1 MMKILFSIL
10 FVLFFFQN
18 IEAQIIS
25 KYGIKS
31 GLTISSLKWESNPYF
46 KFENKNGFN
55 LGIFAEFLDYSFF
68 NIVAE
73 LNYVQ
78 KGFVLKTEITSFEHP
93 EGTGEF
99 RTHPSQTDYLNSTIL
114 GKIKLSQSDFRPY
127 FIVGTK
133 FDFEIY
139 NNDKIF
145 IIQDDFA
152 KFIPGLKVGLGTEFT
167 ISKLNFLTE
176 LLYDANFIELYEENN
191 LNISSSSIDIR
202 LGIIF

>member
-1 MMKILFSIL
+1 MKILFNIL
-10 FVLFFFQN
+10 FVLFLSQN

-25 KYGIKS
+25 KYGLKS
-31 GLTISSLKWESNPYF
+31 GLTITSLKWENNPYF
-46 KFENKNGFN
+46 KFDNKNGFN
-55 LGIFAEFLDYSFF
+55 LGIFAEFLNYSFF

-73 LNYVQ
+73 LNYTQ
-78 KGFVLKTEITSFEHP
+78 KGFVLKTEITSNEHP

-99 RTHPSQTDYLNSTIL
+99 QIHPSRTDYLNSTIL
-114 GKIKLSQSDFRPY
+114 GKIKFSQGDFRPY
-127 FIVGTK
+127 LIVGPK

-176 LLYDANFIELYEENN
+176 LLYDANFIDLYEENN
-191 LNISSSSIDIR
+191 LKITSSSIDIR
-202 LGIIF
+202 VGIIF